1 MGWGIGDVV
10 SGVLQV
16 GGAILGHKS
25 ASKAADQEKAARTAE
40 ANGQFEAAK
49 AMREEL
55 NQQANDLEAQ
65 AQRVSAAAA
74 VRSYQIERAGREA
87 AATATAGY
95 AGSGVVA
102 GVGSAGLIPAHI
114 VGRAAED
121 SYIEIMNANDQIST
135 IQAQAAA
142 NRRQGEVKYQ
152 AGLLAKN
159 SGSASAAA
167 AASAMNAANWGSTLL
182 QAGNLASKWLS

>member
-1 MGWGIGDVV
+1 MSWGIGDVI
-10 SGVLQV
+10 SGVAQI
-16 GGAILGHKS
+16 GGAILGHK
-25 ASKAADQEKAARTAE
+25 ASSDAAKQQAAAQRAE
-40 ANGQFEAAK
+40 ATGQFEAAK
-49 AMREEL
+49 AIRAEMY
-55 NQQANDLEAQ
+55 QQASDLEDQ

-74 VRSYQIERAGREA
+74 IRSYQIERAGREA
-87 AATATAGY
+87 AATATANY

-121 SYIEIMNANDQIST
+121 SYIEVMNANDQIST

-142 NRRQGEVKYQ
+142 DRRQGEIKYQ

-159 SGSASAAA
+159 TGSASAAA
-167 AASAMNAANWGSTLL
+167 ASNALNAANWSNTLL
-182 QAGNLASKWLS
+182 QVGDMTSRWLS